1 MQRVMTNLFQS
12 KARLMVVLRYI
23 LVGLVVIMGLAR
35 LRLILLLLG
44 SPSTYQERD
53 VLQEYLMAKALIS
66 GVNPYLPLDQLAQMF
81 IGKFPF
87 LPHPA
92 PYPPFIAIL
101 STPLLLFSLNNVI
114 VVWFIIEV
122 ICLIAISCMLTVLW
136 RGRVDWIR
144 AIFIFFL
151 LLTWYAVMVD
161 LLYGQLTILL
171 TTLLLAALLAFRK
184 DQKILAGALIGLS
197 IAIKMFTW
205 PLIIYFAI
213 KKDWRTLISSC
224 LTAIGLNL
232 IALIVMGIGPIMDYY
247 LRVTMQVSVI
257 YHSFLKNYSLWSI
270 GYRLFAGTEPIG
282 GDYISAPPMVNLPRL
297 APFVSAGLAVAF
309 LLAGLIWAVRSKDR
323 DIAYSIIVCVI
334 VAISPISWD
343 HYYVMIVISLAVLWL
358 NLSKHSFPAW
368 PTILFI
374 VIAFMLFLFNDHI
387 AEVIYILN
395 GGSNL
400 LQANGNRITFASSLL
415 EILPMVELVVLTI
428 ILWRRGV
435 IPEQAT
441 IIDNVD
447 STIIPDNPKSTPQYP

>member
-44 SPSTYQERD
+44 SPSSYQERD

-122 ICLIAISCMLTVLW
+122 ICLIAISCMLTILW
-136 RGRVDWIR
+136 RGRVDWVR
-144 AIFIFFL
+144 VLFIFFL

-171 TTLLLAALLAFRK
+171 TTLLLAALLALRK

-197 IAIKMFTW
+197 VAIKMFTW
-205 PLIIYFAI
+205 PLIIYFAL
-213 KKDWRTLISSC
+213 KKDWRTLITSC
-224 LTAIGLNL
+224 LTAFGLNL

-247 LRVTMQVSVI
+247 LRVTMQVSAI

-282 GDYISAPPMVNLPRL
+282 GRLHLSPTHGKPAQVSSICISGTGSCIFIGGADMG
-297 APFVSAGLAVAF
+297 SA
-309 LLAGLIWAVRSKDR
+309 I
-323 DIAYSIIVCVI
+323 
-334 VAISPISWD
+334 
-343 HYYVMIVISLAVLWL
+343 
-358 NLSKHSFPAW
+358 
-368 PTILFI
+368 
-374 VIAFMLFLFNDHI
+374 
-387 AEVIYILN
+387 
-395 GGSNL
+395 
-400 LQANGNRITFASSLL
+400 
-415 EILPMVELVVLTI
+415 
-428 ILWRRGV
+428 
-435 IPEQAT
+435 
-441 IIDNVD
+441 
-447 STIIPDNPKSTPQYP
+447 